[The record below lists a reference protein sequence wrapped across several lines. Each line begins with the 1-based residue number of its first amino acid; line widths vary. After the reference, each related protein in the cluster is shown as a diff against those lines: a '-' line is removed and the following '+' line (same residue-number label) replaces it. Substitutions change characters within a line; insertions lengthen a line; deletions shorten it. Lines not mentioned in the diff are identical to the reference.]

1 MTKNARIALIA
12 SSIGMLLALI
22 IVRQANQMLF
32 IHIQEIDRQQRIE
45 RQTLNRVLVEYL
57 QAKEKVPIWAVENG
71 FVMWRHH

>member
-1 MTKNARIALIA
+1 MTKNARIALVA

-45 RQTLNRVLVEYL
+45 QQALNRVRVEYL
-57 QAKEKVPIWAVENG
+57 QAKEKVPIWALANG
-71 FVMWRHH
+71 YVMRRQS